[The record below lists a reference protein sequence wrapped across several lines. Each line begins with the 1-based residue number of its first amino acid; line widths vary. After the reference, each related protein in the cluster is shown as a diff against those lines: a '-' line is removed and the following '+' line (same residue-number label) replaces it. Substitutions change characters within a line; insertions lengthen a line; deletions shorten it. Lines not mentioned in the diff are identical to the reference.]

1 MNRKQNQKL
10 INNPQ
15 QTLFMEQTAIVN
27 IYPPDS
33 VREKLEA
40 KFKNKM
46 HEELRLNSSVSYVG
60 NKKIPFLRIYRY
72 KEAFAFNFVKNFLK
86 RFDADSDDYVFD
98 PFSGLGTTMFTSMLS
113 GIPSIGID
121 KLPVAYFIS
130 KTLPLFLFLRKNE
143 VKEIWESIKP
153 RIKKSKPANVAMD
166 VPIMQ
171 VAFNEESILLLRKL
185 KSAIDELS
193 EPYRDIF
200 LLLFFSILEEC
211 SFTSKDG
218 QFLRLKRD
226 KKVSNPIEAMSK
238 KVFQVEEDIRRIK
251 LLYPIMSI
259 DKKVIPDVYLADT
272 RDLSNIKFR
281 RKPTIIITSPPYAN
295 RYDYTRTYSLELCFH
310 FVKKFEELKAIR
322 LGILR
327 SHIESKIK
335 KNEKPPHPAV
345 KEVINVLS
353 KKKLNN
359 PKIPDMITAYFV
371 DMHLVIKEWYKVLAS
386 GAKVAMVVDNVRFEG
401 EMIPVDLILSEMA
414 EEIGFEVKEIIIARY
429 KGNSSQQMKKYG
441 KVPVRES
448 IVIWER

>member
-1 MNRKQNQKL
+1 
-10 INNPQ
+10 
-15 QTLFMEQTAIVN
+15 MEQTTNVN
-27 IYPPDS
+27 NYSPDS

-40 KFKNKM
+40 KFKNKI

-130 KTLPLFLFLRKNE
+130 KTLPLFLFLRENE

-448 IVIWER
+448 IVIWEG

>member
-1 MNRKQNQKL
+1 MNRKQNPKL

-72 KEAFAFNFVKNFLK
+72 KEAFAFNFVKDFLN
-86 RFDADSDDYVFD
+86 RFEADSNDYVFD

-130 KTLPLFLFLRKNE
+130 KTPPLFLFLKKNE
-143 VKEIWESIKP
+143 IKEMWKSIKP
-153 RIKKSKPANVAMD
+153 RIEKSESADVAMD

-171 VAFNEESILLLRKL
+171 VAFNEKNLLLLRKL
-185 KSAIDELS
+185 KSTIDGLS
-193 EPYRDIF
+193 EPYKDIF

-218 QFLRLKRD
+218 QFLRLKRN
-226 KKVSNPIEAMSK
+226 KKVSDPIEAMSK
-238 KVFQVEEDIRRIK
+238 KVAQVEEDINRIK
-251 LLYPIMSI
+251 FLYPSMPI

-272 RDLSNIKFR
+272 RDLSNIKFK
-281 RKPTIIITSPPYAN
+281 RKPTIIITSPPYVN
-295 RYDYTRTYSLELCFH
+295 RYDYTRTYSLELCFN

-322 LGILR
+322 FGILR

-335 KNEKPPHPAV
+335 KDEKAPHPAV
-345 KEVINVLS
+345 EEVIDALS

-371 DMHLVIKEWYKVLAS
+371 DMQQVIKEWYKVLAF